1 MKKQLV
7 LALLCL
13 LPSAW
18 ALSQG
23 DVAAMD
29 KWLKP
34 KTIFYHVEGAF
45 SGKALISDPN
55 GGAWA
60 DVTDRVAI
68 DLEWD
73 LRNGT
78 LVHVLKIANS
88 PTKTTNIRQGE
99 PKCAPPAP
107 MGPYEH
113 WTVVE
118 VANGPSGQPEMKVET
133 TIPDVNVPQFCTGKP
148 KLWKG
153 RKIVRP
159 EELVV
164 VSPVML
170 TMPLGSSK
178 DVKVSDDR
186 RSVVTKKGDWTWT
199 FTPSL
204 TKPTA

>member
-1 MKKQLV
+1 MKKQLLLV
-7 LALLCL
+7 LTCLVSASPAL
-13 LPSAW
+13 P
-18 ALSQG
+18 QG

-34 KTIFYHVEGAF
+34 KTIFYHVDGAF

-73 LRNGT
+73 LRNGK
-78 LVHVLKIANS
+78 LVHVLKIENF
-88 PTKTTNIRQGE
+88 PTKTTNVRQGD
-99 PKCAPPAP
+99 PKCKAPAP
-107 MGPYEH
+107 LGAYEH
-113 WTVVE
+113 WTVLE
-118 VANGPSGQPEMKVET
+118 IADGPSGQPEMKVET
-133 TIPDVNVPQFCTGKP
+133 TIPDVNTPQFCTGKP

-153 RKIVRP
+153 KKSVRP

-170 TMPLGSSK
+170 TMPLGNSK
-178 DVKVSDDR
+178 DVRVSDDR
-186 RSVVTKKGDWTWT
+186 KSIVTRKGDWTWT

-204 TKPTA
+204 TKPAA